1 MKDLKLLTEIDSS
14 LARGKHP
21 EDMYDEM
28 NHKSEKCAEVLVPDR
43 VKAQFVVG
51 AYVANQTAFTARD
64 ESGRRANL
72 DYRCRHLAD
81 RVDCI

>member
-1 MKDLKLLTEIDSS
+1 MPSRKQSTPK
-14 LARGKHP
+14 ARTNRTKY
-21 EDMYDEM
+21 MSDEAFAD
-28 NHKSEKCAEVLVPDR
+28 HKEALDTG
-43 VKAQFVVG
+43 AQ
-51 AYVANQTAFTARD
+51 VANQTAFTARD

>member
-1 MKDLKLLTEIDSS
+1 MS
-14 LARGKHP
+14 
-21 EDMYDEM
+21 DEAFAD
-28 NHKSEKCAEVLVPDR
+28 HKEALDTG
-43 VKAQFVVG
+43 AQ
-51 AYVANQTAFTARD
+51 VANQTAFTARD